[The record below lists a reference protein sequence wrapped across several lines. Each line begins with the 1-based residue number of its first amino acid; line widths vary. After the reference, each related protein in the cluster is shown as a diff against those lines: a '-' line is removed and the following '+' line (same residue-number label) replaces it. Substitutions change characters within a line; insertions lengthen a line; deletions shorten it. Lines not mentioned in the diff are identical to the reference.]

1 MTKELD
7 RGRLA
12 GDWGGMGDKVRKDWG
27 KLTEEDISQAGG
39 RRDLLLERIRERY
52 GLSEGDA
59 ERQLT
64 DWASRQGDASNQA
77 VDPK

>member
-1 MTKELD
+1 MTKKLD
-7 RGRLA
+7 WDRLA
-12 GDWGGMGDKVRKDWG
+12 GDWGEMGGKVRKNWG

-52 GLSEGDA
+52 GVGEDEA

-64 DWASRQGDASNQA
+64 DWASGQGDAASNRA
-77 VDPK
+77 V